1 MLHHLPSETLSSQR
15 RRIKRDNG
23 VHTFHIRLWFC
34 KHPFHAVKT
43 ASETSWKFNNFV
55 AREVF
60 EIAARHTHARATFS
74 HAGRVP
80 HRKNHASRSGGVNE
94 FQNAH
99 PHARCGCQK
108 TLIPVLRGDAGSVIL
123 NTSRAARAVGHESLV
138 RVAFGKR

>member
-60 EIAARHTHARATFS
+60 EIAARHTHARATLFLMQ
-74 HAGRVP
+74 V
-80 HRKNHASRSGGVNE
+80 E
-94 FQNAH
+94 FLIA
-99 PHARCGCQK
+99 K
-108 TLIPVLRGDAGSVIL
+108 TTRPAVEVSTNSKMRIPTLGADVKKL
-123 NTSRAARAVGHESLV
+123 
-138 RVAFGKR
+138 